1 MRFVS
6 FLVSVILLLN
16 VNCIRYETRC
26 KLVRELLKAGIP
38 NDIFLGQWV
47 CLAEKVSNRDTK
59 AFVVSPS
66 GKKSYG
72 IFQIPSRWCR
82 QGKKGGECN
91 VACESLLDDD
101 IRDDTACAV
110 TIFHREG
117 FKYWTKWENRCKN
130 DKMIT
135 TEIYKCP
142 DLIHPRLSPELNS
155 PSEVLRTKRKH
166 SRVGMERSRFLNP
179 FEIKLLN

>member
-72 IFQIPSRWCR
+72 IFQMVKSYESSSVWKETYAGVP
-82 QGKKGGECN
+82 QGG
-91 VACESLLDDD
+91 V
-101 IRDDTACAV
+101 
-110 TIFHREG
+110 
-117 FKYWTKWENRCKN
+117 
-130 DKMIT
+130 
-135 TEIYKCP
+135 
-142 DLIHPRLSPELNS
+142 LSP
-155 PSEVLRTKRKH
+155 
-166 SRVGMERSRFLNP
+166 
-179 FEIKLLN
+179 LLFSIFIDNIS